1 MSGYM
6 KERDS
11 LMQENEV
18 RTQQLAEL
26 NSVLATIATGL
37 DSIAIQENILF
48 TNKGRDGV
56 MLNRQ
61 QIAANLKSMADIL
74 ARQRTKIKILQDS
87 LANKNSSEGME
98 RLQKVI
104 EFLNLQLAEKD
115 QVIKSLRA
123 NLNNS
128 KKDIM
133 QLHTTLN
140 DMKTRVSSAEN
151 KAQILTT
158 ALSQQDEVINEC
170 YVKIGTKKQ
179 LSAAGLLKGGFLQKK
194 KVNYEGMDKS
204 KFNAVDIRKFREI
217 TLKSKNPKIL
227 TPKLNDHEI
236 NYMFAGESFTDG
248 GKCDGFS
255 MKYIAPHFVTFYC
268 NRFECQTWAV
278 RPVTKYGAT
287 GKDNDNNNNGDNNVG
302 GSSDGGNSTSYEKPD
317 IAFNDFTAYQTK
329 LKVVYKIYNKDKA
342 KVTSAKVYYGTSS
355 NPTKSVSATVSGVLI
370 TANISG
376 LKKGTTYYVKCV
388 ATGKGGT
395 TTTGTT
401 KVITNY

>member
-1 MSGYM
+1 MDKQYKTIAVLQHQRLLRGANLKIVNGRLCSTTFKILSFKLLFSKIRIPPIFNYNENKQTKGSRYYGVSRSVLAIVVGHLAVTGILSKPRTVPLFLCPTEMKIFKAFITFFILVSAIACKNEKVDMNGYM

-98 RLQKVI
+98 RLKKVI

-128 KKDIM
+128 KKDIL

-227 TPKLNDHEI
+227 TPQPSTRSFHFE
-236 NYMFAGESFTDG
+236 ESGDG
-248 GKCDGFS
+248 NC
-255 MKYIAPHFVTFYC
+255 T
-268 NRFECQTWAV
+268 
-278 RPVTKYGAT
+278 
-287 GKDNDNNNNGDNNVG
+287 
-302 GSSDGGNSTSYEKPD
+302 
-317 IAFNDFTAYQTK
+317 
-329 LKVVYKIYNKDKA
+329 L
-342 KVTSAKVYYGTSS
+342 
-355 NPTKSVSATVSGVLI
+355 
-370 TANISG
+370 
-376 LKKGTTYYVKCV
+376 
-388 ATGKGGT
+388 
-395 TTTGTT
+395 
-401 KVITNY
+401 VITNPTLFWSVSNFLIIQL